1 MPRTKIQLK
10 GQLVLD
16 RRTSEALSLQIA
28 RQLQDSI
35 ESGRVAHGA
44 CLPSTRALARLLGI
58 SRNTALTAYEEL
70 ASRGF
75 IRSRRGAGVY
85 AHAPAAVSGFEMSAV
100 LRDAQFPTRSLDVLD
115 LDGNPVRICY

>member
-28 RQLQDSI
+28 RQLRDSI
-35 ESGRVAHGA
+35 ESGRVAPGA

-58 SRNTALTAYEEL
+58 SRNTALAAYEEL

-75 IRSRRGAGVY
+75 IRSRRGSGVY
-85 AHAPAAVSGFEMSAV
+85 AHVPAVVSRFDMGAVMRA
-100 LRDAQFPTRSLDVLD
+100 AQFPARSLETLDV
-115 LDGNPVRICY
+115 DGNPVRICY